1 MTRPRVG
8 EPGPR
13 GPGHWPCGGRES
25 ARLRCLP
32 LDTALRRE
40 GVRTPALSPPGH
52 WPCGGRESA
61 CLCCLPL
68 DTALRREGVCTP
80 ALSPPITLSITLS
93 GTEMTA
99 LGPERTR

>member
-1 MTRPRVG
+1 MTLPRVG

-40 GVRTPALSPPGH
+40 GVRTPALSPP
-52 WPCGGRESA
+52 
-61 CLCCLPL
+61 
-68 DTALRREGVCTP
+68 
-80 ALSPPITLSITLS
+80 ITLSITLS